1 MVEIGS
7 GDPHPLVDIL
17 AQLAHRAL
25 ADAAEPHGLHKVVDA
40 ASEEYPPGQDRLPDY
55 PLIA

>member
-1 MVEIGS
+1 MEIGS